1 VIPSPLWQESAAVI
15 VTLAIGFAY
24 FNYALIPVAKSTAEI
39 AASRLPMAFGQAQL
53 AHNFLDAATDD
64 DPLSPEAPA
73 MNGRLYIQ
81 EFYRSDTQKEQIFN
95 NAEQALFTA
104 AQRNPQDYK
113 NFDALAEMYS
123 LYARLRP
130 EQSEALLSKALDS
143 ASIAVSLYPGDA
155 DLRFR
160 LAQIAEDLGQ
170 TDLALQNYKT
180 AVQIEDG
187 FREQFKVM
195 YPDRKSISR
204 LDENK
209 YFFATRRIKE
219 LEQKPPR

>member
-1 VIPSPLWQESAAVI
+1 
-15 VTLAIGFAY
+15 
-24 FNYALIPVAKSTAEI
+24 
-39 AASRLPMAFGQAQL
+39 
-53 AHNFLDAATDD
+53 
-64 DPLSPEAPA
+64 

-81 EFYRSDTQKEQIFN
+81 DFYRSDTQKEQICN

-130 EQSEALLSKALDS
+130 EQNEALLNKALES
-143 ASIAVSLYPGDA
+143 ASVAVSLYPGDA

-195 YPDRKSISR
+195 YPDRKSVSR
-204 LDENK
+204 LDEYK
-209 YFFATRRIKE
+209 YFFATQRIKE
-219 LEQKPPR
+219 LEQKPAR